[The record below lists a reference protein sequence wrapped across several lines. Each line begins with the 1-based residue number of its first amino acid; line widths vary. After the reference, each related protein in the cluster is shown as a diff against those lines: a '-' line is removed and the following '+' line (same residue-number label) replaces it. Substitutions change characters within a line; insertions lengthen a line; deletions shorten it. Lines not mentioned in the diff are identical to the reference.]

1 MEELIKRAKEFQQSY
16 QDVFS
21 PSCAGSKILP
31 SHEVNKPPVDTNEY
45 IDQNFTKK
53 SQWNPVME

>member
-1 MEELIKRAKEFQQSY
+1 MEELIKRVKEFQQSY

-45 IDQNFTKK
+45 MDQNFTKT
-53 SQWNPVME
+53 SQCNPVME